1 MLDTTPL
8 KIKKETH
15 KAIYDMLEKFEIVF
29 EFYEKHYGEQY
40 DILLSELKA
49 YREQNIMG
57 PTMLNMYET
66 SEYKELDAFIG
77 MIELII
83 QELEIIYN
91 QSKLTLKD
99 AIAISARNDIVSLRN
114 LLISELRKKQIRSAL
129 GVINLGV

>member
-1 MLDTTPL
+1 
-8 KIKKETH
+8 
-15 KAIYDMLEKFEIVF
+15 MLEKFEIVF
-29 EFYEKHYGEQY
+29 EFYEKHYGQQY
-40 DILLSELKA
+40 DILMSELKA
-49 YREQNIMG
+49 YHEQNIMG
-57 PTMLNMYET
+57 PMMLNMYET

-129 GVINLGV
+129 GVIKLGV